1 MKTINDL
8 KKILKKSTPEGIN
21 SARKSLYQRMC
32 GDKYCYYNDIVL
44 FFDFVSYK
52 TPELLTMNIGIPIYK
67 WGIDSQSLSGIETYA
82 DDYGFV
88 ERAGS
93 MDGEF

>member
-21 SARKSLYQRMC
+21 GARKSLYQRMC

-52 TPELLTMNIGIPIYK
+52 TPE
-67 WGIDSQSLSGIETYA
+67 
-82 DDYGFV
+82 
-88 ERAGS
+88 
-93 MDGEF
+93 